1 MKKKFLI
8 TFLFSFA
15 FTFSILA
22 QSRIIL
28 TDENC
33 SSLSEI
39 WLSNVDLTAPMLNR
53 INKPEKI
60 SNTFSAKKTLNL
72 YINLYWPKND
82 TQHIVTLKFYTPSG
96 HLYEEK
102 KVPISIN
109 GEGPK
114 KLKLPGYRFP
124 EKVLMAKSSPNINF
138 NVFNHKITS
147 IPFPIGGT
155 YISKNRLF
163 GIWKVKIYVD
173 SNKSPCTTV
182 KFKITE

>member
-1 MKKKFLI
+1 MGKRILNI
-8 TFLFSFA
+8 FLFCLFLLCI
-15 FTFSILA
+15 TNA
-22 QSRIIL
+22 QSRVIL

-33 SSLSEI
+33 SSLSQI
-39 WLSNVDLTAPMLNR
+39 WLSNVDLTSPMLNR
-53 INKPEKI
+53 INRPEKI
-60 SNTFSAKKTLNL
+60 SDTFSAKKTLNL

-102 KVPISIN
+102 KVPISVN

-114 KLKLPGYRFP
+114 KLQLPGYRFP
-124 EKVLMAKSSPNINF
+124 EKVLMAKSSPNIDF